1 VRLLLDT
8 NVVLWMLDDPARL
21 SRTAR
26 EALEDPANTLLVS
39 AVSILEAAIKV
50 STGKLVIDYDLPE
63 VLAELGCE
71 LLDVTRHHA
80 WRLRTLPRIHGDPFD
95 RLLIAQA
102 IEEKLVLMTSDRL
115 LADYQVPVMRA

>member
-1 VRLLLDT
+1 MRLLLDT

-26 EALEDPANTLLVS
+26 EALEDPVNTLIVS
-39 AVSILEAAIKV
+39 AVSILETAIKV

-71 LLDVTRHHA
+71 ILDVRRHHA
-80 WRLRTLPRIHGDPFD
+80 WRLTTLPRIHRDPFD

-102 IEEKLVLMTSDRL
+102 MEEKLVLMTSDRL
-115 LADYQVPVMRA
+115 LADYQVTVMRA

>member
-1 VRLLLDT
+1 MRLLLDT

-26 EALEDPANTLLVS
+26 EALEDPANTLIVS

-71 LLDVTRHHA
+71 ILDVTRHHA
-80 WRLRTLPRIHGDPFD
+80 WRLRTLPRIHRDPFD

-102 IEEKLVLMTSDRL
+102 LEEKLVLMTSDHL
-115 LADYQVPVMRA
+115 LAEYPVPVMRA